1 MSDKPC
7 PTCGG
12 TVNKAKAQA
21 LREFADAHRMPFT
34 MFRRADDSK
43 VTVSDL
49 LREQARRLEETGQ
62 LEDIYAATPSE
73 EAENDE

>member
-62 LEDIYAATPSE
+62 LEDIYVLPVNGETTNE
-73 EAENDE
+73 